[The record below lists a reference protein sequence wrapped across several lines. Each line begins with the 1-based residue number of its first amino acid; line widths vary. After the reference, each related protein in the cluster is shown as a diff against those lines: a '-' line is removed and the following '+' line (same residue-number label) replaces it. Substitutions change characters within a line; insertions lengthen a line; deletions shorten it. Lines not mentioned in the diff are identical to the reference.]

1 MSDDVGKELPDDLFD
16 ALWSEDVSAE
26 RGRAILILTADA
38 NGWPHPAL
46 LSFREVAARDRGTI
60 RVVTYAGSTT
70 TRNMRENGKITLA
83 FVDERMTYYVKG
95 AAKEIPSHLAG
106 TPPQLATFDARIA
119 QILRDFAGADE
130 AGAYVTSGITF
141 HNPWPTTERAA
152 QGPSGEDEA

>member
-16 ALWSEDVSAE
+16 ALWNEDVSAE

-46 LSFREVAARDRGTI
+46 LSFREVAARDRNTI
-60 RVVTYAGSTT
+60 RVATYAGSTT

-95 AAKEIPSHLAG
+95 AAKEIPAHLAG
-106 TPPQLATFDARIA
+106 APPGLATLDVKIT

-130 AGAYVTSGITF
+130 AGAYITSGVTF
-141 HNPWPTTERAA
+141 HNPWPTADRAA
-152 QGPSGEDEA
+152 QEPGPNA